1 MWTVGYR
8 INVARVFG
16 LACDVYTWCAVLLAT
31 PFRMP
36 LFLFIAVLSQQNI
49 QEPTHTNTE
58 RKRKAHKATHL
69 TQGQCILAIHFDSI
83 WIFISLQF
91 SSNQC
96 RLCCNTD
103 REKDHE
109 SCKSRC
115 KGMKYLHAGLF
126 CFFSGVVLFHRC
138 CIVIEWEWQSFV
150 DFCWLYAGNRTLAR
164 RS

>member
-1 MWTVGYR
+1 M
-8 INVARVFG
+8 
-16 LACDVYTWCAVLLAT
+16 ACDVYTWCAVLLAT

-126 CFFSGVVLFHRC
+126 CFFSGVFFFC
-138 CIVIEWEWQSFV
+138 FV
-150 DFCWLYAGNRTLAR
+150 PSLLHCNRMRMAKFCRFLLIIR
-164 RS
+164 RQPNASTSKLTMP